1 MNNESFFTRLIS
13 PMVMNSF
20 LNQKVELDNQAA
32 TLINTIIAEQYLYD
46 FNTI

>member
-1 MNNESFFTRLIS
+1 MIID
-13 PMVMNSF
+13 SF
-20 LNQKVELDNQAA
+20 LNQKVDLDNQAA